1 MFTGFLG
8 VVQINLIIS
17 LLLVG
22 FASACKPASNAE
34 SDDQSL
40 QGMKM
45 TLSGP
50 VNTFL
55 LSSPVLNQSGK
66 NRRETG
72 DHCCYY
78 AETKW
83 NPLSRQKP
91 SAVDVFKTAKV
102 LNPGGRSIHDSEIR
116 RKLTQNAI
124 VDGAML
130 AFSANMAKATCM
142 TAETG
147 AGLAMC
153 ILGAM
158 TIISTEVSLNKA
170 ISGGFALDK
179 DKSALNKT
187 IVKNSKAIEAIKA
200 IVEMMPNDSINQG
213 TDAQCLSAHSLMQI
227 VEKHLK

>member
-22 FASACKPASNAE
+22 FTSACKPTSNAE
-34 SDDQSL
+34 SDNQSL

-55 LSSPVLNQSGK
+55 FSSPVLNQSGK
-66 NRRETG
+66 NRREAG
-72 DHCCYY
+72 DHCWYY

-83 NPLSRQKP
+83 NPLSKEKMN
-91 SAVDVFKTAKV
+91 AIDIFKSAKV
-102 LNPGGRSIHDSEIR
+102 INPGGRSIHDSEIKS
-116 RKLTQNAI
+116 KLTQNAI

-130 AFSANMAKATCM
+130 AFSANMTKATCM

-147 AGLAMC
+147 VGLAMC

-158 TIISTEVSLNKA
+158 TIISTEASLNKA

-179 DKSALNKT
+179 DKTALNKT
-187 IVKNSKAIEAIKA
+187 IVKNSKAIEAIKV
-200 IVEMMPNDSINQG
+200 IVEMMPNNSINQG
-213 TDAQCLSAHSLMQI
+213 SDAQCLSAHSLMQI